1 MRKVTFLQVSE
12 AYAQRGGQD
21 GGALAPEGP

>member
-12 AYAQRGGQD
+12 AYAQLGGQD
-21 GGALAPEGP
+21 CGALEPERP